1 MLVAGCVSA
10 ASEVCEA
17 LLFYVYE
24 VGRMDLDMI
33 DFETEFLDGSV
44 VVVKARGQL
53 DESTRKYFFEC
64 ISDLLQ
70 ESGIDNGVSQHVII
84 ECHGL
89 GYLSSAGI
97 AALLTARNRIRKGG
111 GKISFT
117 HLSSAI
123 VKTLELTKLN
133 KLLAIYPTTEEL
145 LLKTQV

>member
-1 MLVAGCVSA
+1 MLVAGRISA

-44 VVVKARGQL
+44 VVKARGQL
-53 DESTRKYFFEC
+53 DESTRKYFFES
-64 ISDLLQ
+64 ISDLMQ